1 MFAYLRR
8 RKRAEVAL
16 GGYTVFT
23 CGIIGATGYAGAELT
38 RILLSHP
45 DVKALNLSSSSQ
57 AGEKMEKIYPN
68 LAGRALGAAVLVDQA
83 RAVEGSDVVFA
94 ALPHGLAEGIA
105 AACMAAGKLFIDIS
119 ADFRFGTDE
128 ATYSAWYG
136 RSYAHPELHAVSVYG
151 LPELNRAGIAKARII
166 GNPGCYPTCAEL
178 GLFPA
183 LRLGI
188 AEREGIV
195 IDAKSGVTGAGREPT
210 KSTHYPEIADSIVP
224 YKIGQHRHTPEIAA
238 TLEVMAG
245 APVGMVFTP
254 QLAPMGR
261 GIVSTIYF
269 RIREGALGGAMG
281 RAERA
286 AALREVYAEF
296 YKGEP
301 FVRVLP
307 EGLVATN
314 KDVRMSNYCDVSAH
328 MAHDGRTAVVVSAI
342 DNMVKGAAGQA
353 VQNMNIA
360 LGLDERAGISM
371 LPPAF

>member
-1 MFAYLRR
+1 ML
-8 RKRAEVAL
+8 
-16 GGYTVFT
+16 T

-45 DVKALNLSSSSQ
+45 EVSSLALSSSSQ
-57 AGEKMEKIYPN
+57 AGEEMRRVYPN
-68 LAGRALGAAVLVDQA
+68 LDGPALGRTVLVDQE
-83 RAVEGSDVVFA
+83 RALESSDVVFA
-94 ALPHGLAEGIA
+94 SLPHGLAEEIA
-105 AACMAAGKLFIDIS
+105 AACSKAGKLFIDIS
-119 ADFRFGTDE
+119 ADFRFGADE

-136 RSYAHPELHAVSVYG
+136 KKYAYPELHAASVYG
-151 LPELNRAGIAKARII
+151 LPELNRDKIRALGAAKRGSAKGGARII

-188 AEREGIV
+188 ARPEWIV

-210 KSTHYPEIADSIVP
+210 KATHYPEIADSIVP
-224 YKIGQHRHTPEIAA
+224 YKIGEHRHTPEIASVLS
-238 TLEVMAG
+238 TMADG
-245 APVGMVFTP
+245 PVGVVFTP
-254 QLAPMGR
+254 HLAPMGR

-269 RIREGALGGAMG
+269 RITEGALGGAEG
-281 RAERA
+281 RAPRA
-286 AALREVYAEF
+286 AALREAYVAF
-296 YKGEP
+296 YKDEP
-301 FVRVLP
+301 FVRIRP

-314 KDVRMSNYCDVSAH
+314 KDVRLSNYCDISLH
-328 MAHDGRTAVVVSAI
+328 MAHDGRTAIVVSAI

-360 LGLDERAGISM
+360 LGLDERLGIAM